1 MSQGDEAGE
10 GPTEALS
17 KKPRTVALVA
27 GATVLVLGVPIA
39 LLAATGRW
47 KAVAVLVALF
57 VGMIL
62 ATASWFKQAIAFEE
76 GLRGEDE
83 T

>member
-1 MSQGDEAGE
+1 MSQGSKAGQ
-10 GPTEALS
+10 GPTAALS

-39 LLAATGRW
+39 LLAAAGRW
-47 KAVAVLVALF
+47 NAVAVLVALF

-76 GLRGEDE
+76 GSGEDDA
-83 T
+83 